1 MKLRKFTV
9 VAHALLLAGCMGGK
23 DSSRE
28 AIKESAPE
36 EAALPNETVEDFF
49 EASKP
54 SKVGPA
60 AYLVF
65 EFPDGV
71 RGGFGKIQGVGEWP
85 TRNGY
90 PLPLPADYWRDFAS
104 IFTNCGAQ
112 NPWFEPNWSHRTLV
126 VVDSSPRNAEV
137 VECVRQS
144 LNLHFNTGAG
154 TADPQDGLGVFGL
167 VDRSPGTPN

>member
-1 MKLRKFTV
+1 MKRRTCTV
-9 VAHALLLAGCMGGK
+9 VAHALVLAGCMGGN
-23 DSSRE
+23 DSSRA
-28 AIKESAPE
+28 AIEESAAE
-36 EAALPNETVEDFF
+36 EAALPNETVEEFF

-54 SKVGPA
+54 LEAGPA
-60 AYLVF
+60 EYLVF

-71 RGGFGKIQGVGEWP
+71 RGGYGRIQGVGEWP
-85 TRNGY
+85 TRGGY
-90 PLPLPADYWRDFAS
+90 SLPLTADYWRDFAN
-104 IFTNCGAQ
+104 IFKNCGAQ

-154 TADPQDGLGVFGL
+154 TADPGDSFGVFGL
-167 VDRSPGTPN
+167 VDRSRGTPN